1 MTATDKWPLISES
14 VASTRIDIH
23 QAGEE
28 PDQHVVRVAPGVSR
42 TTIVRKVPT
51 KSKSG
56 LALRMKSRLLVMLD
70 ATVILVYFILLPTNR
85 LEEGRSSSTK

>member
-1 MTATDKWPLISES
+1 
-14 VASTRIDIH
+14 
-23 QAGEE
+23 
-28 PDQHVVRVAPGVSR
+28 VAPGVSR

-70 ATVILVYFILLPTNR
+70 AAVILVYFILLPTNR